1 MSATP
6 KKVKKTV
13 SFSRNSPSLSDRN
26 PSTEPGSPV
35 AESGFDF
42 ADDEPQIHELPKPS
56 PAFLLLPF
64 HSLAIVYALF
74 YHYNI
79 SSKVISALHSS
90 TLAVLTLQFG
100 FGLITLTTIKNKKR
114 AKKHRGPNG
123 GELMYLVISSL
134 ISGFAAVPIF
144 LVLLVFGAPI
154 GSLTEETAFLAL
166 HLSFLTV
173 FPLLLVYKFT
183 DPDAGDTWIRLLTF
197 QVPAFYRNQI
207 YLQAMGALVGCWF
220 GVIPIPLDWD
230 RDWQQWPI
238 TLLAGAY
245 VGSFAGSLIG
255 YLYSIFE

>member
-35 AESGFDF
+35 RESGFDL
-42 ADDEPQIHELPKPS
+42 ADDEPQLRELPKPS
-56 PAFLLLPF
+56 PAFMLLPF
-64 HSLAIVYALF
+64 HSLVVVYALYF
-74 YHYNI
+74 HYDI
-79 SSKVISALHSS
+79 SSKVISALRSS
-90 TLAVLTLQFG
+90 ALAVLTLQFG
-100 FGLITLTTIKNKKR
+100 FGLMTLATLKNKKKAR
-114 AKKHRGPNG
+114 KLRSPNG

-144 LVLLVFGAPI
+144 VILLVFGAPI

-166 HLSFLTV
+166 HLSFLTI
-173 FPLLLVYKFT
+173 FPLLLAYKFT
-183 DPDAGDTWIRLLTF
+183 DSDAGDTWIRLLTF
-197 QVPAFYRNQI
+197 QVPAFYKNQV
-207 YLQAMGALVGCWF
+207 YLQAMGALVGCWL

-238 TLLAGAY
+238 TLLTGAY
-245 VGSFAGSLIG
+245 VGSFAGSSIS
-255 YLYSIFE
+255 YLYNIFE